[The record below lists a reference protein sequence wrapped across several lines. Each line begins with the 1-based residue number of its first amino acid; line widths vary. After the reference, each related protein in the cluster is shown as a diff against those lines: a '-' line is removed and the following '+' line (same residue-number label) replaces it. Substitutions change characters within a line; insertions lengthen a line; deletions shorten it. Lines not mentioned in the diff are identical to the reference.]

1 MAFKLGK
8 EKIQIRTSKTTPIF
22 RKKLKKGVVA
32 EANMDGSIYVD
43 KSVPKDSAM
52 YKKAIKHEQKHID
65 QIKSGKAAYD
75 DNTVTWKNNVHIR
88 KDGKIFYKNKWYEE
102 GDKNL
107 PWEKEAIKAEK
118 Q

>member
-8 EKIQIRTSKTTPIF
+8 ESRKYRTPDNTQIIK
-22 RKKLKKGVVA
+22 KKLDEGILA

-43 KSVPKDSAM
+43 KSIPKDSAM